1 MIKFSVDFDIGE
13 AQNLLNLID
22 IAVKAQGMGVAGM
35 AVPLANKIK
44 AAGDAA
50 VAAKFT
56 ADQQSAAAA
65 ANGSASAKPADDGE
79 QPTVN

>member
-22 IAVKAQGMGVAGM
+22 VAVKAQGMGVAGM

-65 ANGSASAKPADDGE
+65 NGSISAKPADDGE